1 MTVLTRRTRE
11 TDIRV
16 SLTREITGPAAISTT
31 RPFLDHM
38 LTTLARYSGVGIDLT
53 ASGDLPHHI
62 IEDTA
67 IALGG
72 AFAEMAPATAA
83 RFGEATV
90 PMDDALIQVVVDIGG
105 RAFYRGRLPSKMYD
119 HWMRSFAD
127 SARATIHI
135 RVLRGRDRHHIVEAS
150 FKALGLA
157 LRMALAEGGAVFS
170 TKGSVSVE
178 VAP

>member
-1 MTVLTRRTRE
+1 MTVLTRKTRE

-16 SLTREITGPAAISTT
+16 SLAAGADTSTTIATT

-38 LTTLARYSGVGIDLT
+38 LMTLSRYSGIAMELS
-53 ASGDLPHHI
+53 AKGDLPHHI

-67 IALGG
+67 IGLGA
-72 AFAEMAPATAA
+72 AFAEFAPRTAA

-90 PMDDALIQVVVDIGG
+90 PMDDALVQVVVDIGG
-105 RAFYRGRLPSKMYD
+105 RAYYRGPLPSRMYE

-127 SARATIHI
+127 SARATIHV
-135 RVLRGRDRHHIVEAS
+135 RVIRGRDRHHVIEAA

-157 LRMALAEGGAVFS
+157 LRAAIADTGAVFS

-178 VAP
+178 VTP